1 MVWVLLLSTR
11 LARDEFGVGAIGMRN
26 DIKNHLS
33 SATIIEHVFR
43 LLEGG
48 QVRQVVIVC
57 QE

>member
-1 MVWVLLLSTR
+1 MVLLLSTR